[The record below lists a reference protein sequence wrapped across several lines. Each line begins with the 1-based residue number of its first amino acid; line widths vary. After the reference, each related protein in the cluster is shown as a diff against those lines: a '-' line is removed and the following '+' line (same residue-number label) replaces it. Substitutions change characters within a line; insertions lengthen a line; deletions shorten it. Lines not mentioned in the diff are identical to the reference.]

1 MIAPLMSTR
10 TLAVVAMLLSAGTP
24 AAFAQSKP
32 RPKPAAAAQPRPGGV
47 QIGGYAMFGRI
58 NFTASESFDAIV
70 GEPSGSIFGGG
81 ARIGLPL
88 GGLFIDVGAWR
99 YRGEGER
106 VFVANDQVVKLGIPV
121 EITVTP
127 IEISAG
133 WRFRIRRAPKFIPY
147 AGGGLTILKY
157 QETSDFATGDENADD
172 SFNGYHLLGG
182 AEYKIMRWLG
192 IAGEASWSTVPDAIG
207 EAGVSA
213 AFDETDLG
221 GTTFRVKITIG
232 R

>member
-1 MIAPLMSTR
+1 MTARLMLPRTIA
-10 TLAVVAMLLSAGTP
+10 LAAMLLAAGIP

-32 RPKPAAAAQPRPGGV
+32 RPKPAAVAQPRQGGI

-58 NFTASESFDAIV
+58 NFTASESFDAVV
-70 GEPSGSIFGGG
+70 GDPSGSIFGGG
-81 ARIGLPL
+81 GRVGLPL
-88 GGLFIDVGAWR
+88 GGLFVDVGAWR

-106 VFVANDQVVKLGIPV
+106 VFVADDEVFELGVPV

-133 WRFRIRRAPKFIPY
+133 WRFRIRRAPKLIPY
-147 AGGGLTILKY
+147 AGGGFTILKY
-157 QETSDFATGDENADD
+157 QETSDFASGAENADD
-172 SFNGYHLLGG
+172 SFSGYHLLGG
-182 AEYKIMRWLG
+182 AEYKITRWLG
-192 IAGEASWSTVPDAIG
+192 VAGEASWSTVPDAIG
-207 EAGVSA
+207 ESGVSE